1 MSNNYNTRTQPS
13 YTTPSK
19 DEIGKTSSLNT
30 PIHSHVG
37 VTPLR
42 TTPPNTIVSAT
53 PTSSSA
59 IRGTSAALR
68 DPQEP
73 LYYSSHDHNN
83 MHSSY
88 AQQPQ
93 QTFYAY
99 SPSTN
104 LNVNS
109 LPYSNTTSNFS
120 NPATPSN
127 SAVLPSSNM
136 IFPQSTSSFS
146 LPSVNYNS
154 TSNNPSNV
162 ASMSNSRARVQGTT
176 TPTSNFQQQSA
187 LYSNPHPSTLS
198 STAGTA
204 TMGYNTH
211 RSPGTLASNI
221 VTDSQLAYI
230 RQPQYIQQIPEGSGS
245 YIDPQLMPIRG
256 EQQPVQLLTSS
267 KAQRAG
273 VQYSY
278 EQYLPTTNTG
288 SSNQLLHP
296 SSSQH
301 YQPRP
306 TSSLS
311 NQIPTSSGSP
321 QGGNVMQTN
330 YNTYGTTT
338 SSYYQQQYGNMTSY
352 PTTHNTPKTVT
363 LSRTNSTQLV
373 PGSSMTCPIVVTDDH
388 GQTLQRQNP
397 MSQNYIQ
404 NMNSRSYSPAIYN
417 GGHQQQQHYT
427 SYAQPQANQ
436 YIVTTST
443 PPQMPPPQ
451 NHIATV
457 SQAQPSTSNSNYPV
471 GLLVGSKYRLMNKI
485 GNGAFGEV
493 FLAQNTDQSQDFY
506 AVKLETIPT
515 PQNGQNNG
523 GKQQLIFEAKV
534 LSYLFNAP
542 PNSTSSSNG
551 STNNNT
557 QQNQPAVGIPRV
569 IWYGTESSFNI
580 MVMELLGQS
589 LESLFKK
596 CNRKFSLKTV
606 LMLADQMIQRIE
618 FTHRR
623 NFVHRDI
630 KPDNFLMGRKG
641 SNMLQLLN
649 GTSYQPTSTN
659 GNLNTEN
666 TVYLIDFGLS
676 KMYYS
681 EKGHIPLRK
690 DKHLTGTARYASL
703 NNHKG
708 YEQSRRDDLES
719 LGYVL
724 LYFLKGA
731 LPWQG
736 LTGNTKEDHYNNI
749 YHKKKNIKVVSL
761 CKGFPVEFATYLNY
775 ARGLKFYQEPDY
787 LYLRNL
793 FLNLFIREK
802 FSLDYEWDWIVQDRK
817 SERQK

>member
-1 MSNNYNTRTQPS
+1 
-13 YTTPSK
+13 
-19 DEIGKTSSLNT
+19 
-30 PIHSHVG
+30 
-37 VTPLR
+37 
-42 TTPPNTIVSAT
+42 
-53 PTSSSA
+53 
-59 IRGTSAALR
+59 
-68 DPQEP
+68 
-73 LYYSSHDHNN
+73 
-83 MHSSY
+83 
-88 AQQPQ
+88 
-93 QTFYAY
+93 
-99 SPSTN
+99 
-104 LNVNS
+104 
-109 LPYSNTTSNFS
+109 
-120 NPATPSN
+120 
-127 SAVLPSSNM
+127 
-136 IFPQSTSSFS
+136 
-146 LPSVNYNS
+146 
-154 TSNNPSNV
+154 
-162 ASMSNSRARVQGTT
+162 MSNSRARVQGTT
-176 TPTSNFQQQSA
+176 TPTSNFQQ
-187 LYSNPHPSTLS
+187 LYSSAHRSNLT
-198 STAGTA
+198 STAGTSA
-204 TMGYNTH
+204 MGYNS
-211 RSPGTLASNI
+211 RSPGTIANTI
-221 VTDSQLAYI
+221 VNDPSIAYI
-230 RQPQYIQQIPEGSGS
+230 RQPQFIQQVPEGSGS
-245 YIDPQLMPIRG
+245 YLEPQILPVRG
-256 EQQPVQLLTSS
+256 EQQPVQLLTTS
-267 KAQRAG
+267 KAQRDG
-273 VQYSY
+273 GLQYGY
-278 EQYLPTTNTG
+278 EQYLPTTTTG
-288 SSNQLLHP
+288 SSSQLHP
-296 SSSQH
+296 TTSQH

-321 QGGNVMQTN
+321 QGGNVMQPN

-338 SSYYQQQYGNMTSY
+338 SNYYQQYGNMTGY
-352 PTTHNTPKTVT
+352 PSTHNNSKTAS
-363 LSRTNSTQLV
+363 LSRTNSTQMI
-373 PGSSMTCPIVVTDDH
+373 PGSSLNCPIIVTDDH
-388 GQTLQRQNP
+388 GQQYMQRQNP

-404 NMNSRSYSPAIYN
+404 NMNARSYSPAIYS
-417 GGHQQQQHYT
+417 GGHQAQHYT
-427 SYAQPQANQ
+427 SYAQPQTSQ

-457 SQAQPSTSNSNYPV
+457 SQNQPSTSNSNYPV

-515 PQNGQNNG
+515 PQSGQNNG

-542 PNSTSSSNG
+542 PNPN
-551 STNNNT
+551 STNNNSNT

-569 IWYGTESSFNI
+569 IWYGTEGSFNI

-606 LMLADQMIQRIE
+606 LMLADQMLQRIE

-649 GTSYQPTSTN
+649 GTSYQSSSTSSH
-659 GNLNTEN
+659 LNSEN

-749 YHKKKNIKVVSL
+749 YHKKKNIKIVSL

-775 ARGLKFYQEPDY
+775 ARSLKFYQEPDY

-817 SERQK
+817 NERQK